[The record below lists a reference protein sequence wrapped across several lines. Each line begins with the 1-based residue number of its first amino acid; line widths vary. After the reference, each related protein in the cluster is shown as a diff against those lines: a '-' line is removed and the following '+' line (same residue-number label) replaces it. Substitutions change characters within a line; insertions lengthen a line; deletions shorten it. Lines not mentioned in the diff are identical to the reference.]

1 MSKFR
6 LWYITN
12 QDAIT
17 WFLIG
22 VLTAQGI
29 NAFINGDYTTAA
41 VNFGIAALNYFL
53 VNFKMKV

>member
-6 LWYITN
+6 DWYITN

-22 VLTAQGI
+22 FLTADGF
-29 NAFINGDYTTAA
+29 NALAHGNYGSAA
-41 VNFGIAALNYFL
+41 LSFGIAALNYAM
-53 VNFKMKV
+53 VKHRI